1 MVLCD
6 DQGGE
11 AEEGPGHQQAGRD
24 DDEERPAGNTGIS
37 YIEAEEGPG
46 HQQASRD
53 DDEERPAGNIIHI
66 YSS

>member
-1 MVLCD
+1 MVLFD

-24 DDEERPAGNTGIS
+24 DDEERPAGN
-37 YIEAEEGPG
+37 
-46 HQQASRD
+46 
-53 DDEERPAGNIIHI
+53 IIHI